1 MGLVE
6 VWCVSC
12 MRLIS
17 SEDCCVIEC
26 KSLCLLVARGGLLH
40 SRRAISS
47 TIHSIISLKRA
58 LNRLKTG
65 TSQHVNRPYL
75 DPETSYIRMRRA
87 IYIER
92 RVIRLYWSLLV
103 LY

>member
-26 KSLCLLVARGGLLH
+26 KSLCLLGRKVCRLRG
-40 SRRAISS
+40 RRAISS
-47 TIHSIISLKRA
+47 TIHSIISRKLA
-58 LNRLKTG
+58 QNELKTG

-87 IYIER
+87 I
-92 RVIRLYWSLLV
+92 
-103 LY
+103 